1 MHFVSYGERFIQ
13 GVLQMKFIASV
24 ETAAPGAAAI
34 LAREM
39 LNLSSQALILM
50 PPKPV
55 SHDET

>member
-1 MHFVSYGERFIQ
+1 MHFVSYCEGVFQ
-13 GVLQMKFIASV
+13 GVLQMKFTASV
-24 ETAAPGAAAI
+24 ETVAPGAAAI

>member
-1 MHFVSYGERFIQ
+1 MPLHFVSYCEGFSQ
-13 GVLQMKFIASV
+13 GVLQVKFTASV
-24 ETAAPGAAAI
+24 APGAAAI
-34 LAREM
+34 LAQEM